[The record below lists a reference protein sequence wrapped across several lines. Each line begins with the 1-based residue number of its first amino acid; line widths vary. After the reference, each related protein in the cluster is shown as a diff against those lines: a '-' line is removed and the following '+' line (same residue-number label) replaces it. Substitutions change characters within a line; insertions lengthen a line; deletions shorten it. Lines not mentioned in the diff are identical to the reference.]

1 MRRLALLLLL
11 AALADEAP
19 GDIADDWA
27 AVIDPLR
34 DLRQVL
40 ADHGVDASSYDAR
53 KPPVGLDRHAR
64 RTIEAAARR
73 AGSARTVEAMAA
85 LEHHARDVCGTPL
98 SR

>member
-1 MRRLALLLLL
+1 MRRLAFLLLL

-40 ADHGVDASSYDAR
+40 ADHGVDASSYAR

-73 AGSARTVEAMAA
+73 VGSARAVEAMAA